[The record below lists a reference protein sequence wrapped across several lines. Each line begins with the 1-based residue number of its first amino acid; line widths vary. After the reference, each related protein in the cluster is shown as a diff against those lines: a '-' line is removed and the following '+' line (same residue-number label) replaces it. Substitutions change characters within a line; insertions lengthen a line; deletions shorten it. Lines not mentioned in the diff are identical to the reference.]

1 MHNRSYCK
9 LQLEEDSV
17 SRHKGERKVKTQDD
31 DLESIADSIA
41 TESDM
46 TMDTENVL
54 DESDDDDGVDSGEE
68 NDEPCL
74 ESKMEKVEIRV
85 KSEGDVS
92 DSPRSESESHDLDL
106 PQSESYDEGTSV
118 KVEQCDD
125 SKEESKNNSDNS
137 DGEQMFP
144 DTNITLQHVKG
155 DK

>member
-1 MHNRSYCK
+1 MQL

-17 SRHKGERKVKTQDD
+17 SRHKGERKVRTQDD

-46 TMDTENVL
+46 KAESVL
-54 DESDDDDGVDSGEE
+54 DENDDDDDGSDSGEE
-68 NDEPCL
+68 NETDEQCL
-74 ESKMEKVEIRV
+74 ESKMEKVQIRV

-106 PQSESYDEGTSV
+106 PQSESYDKGTSV

-125 SKEESKNNSDNS
+125 SKEDSKNTSDNS

>member
-1 MHNRSYCK
+1 MQL

-17 SRHKGERKVKTQDD
+17 SRHKGERKVRTQDD

-46 TMDTENVL
+46 TNDAESVL
-54 DESDDDDGVDSGEE
+54 NESDNDDGSDSGEE
-68 NDEPCL
+68 NENDEQCL
-74 ESKMEKVEIRV
+74 ESKMEKVEIKV

-106 PQSESYDEGTSV
+106 PQSKSYDKGTSV
-118 KVEQCDD
+118 NVEQCDD
-125 SKEESKNNSDNS
+125 SKEDSKNTSDNS

>member
-1 MHNRSYCK
+1 M
-9 LQLEEDSV
+9 
-17 SRHKGERKVKTQDD
+17 SRHKGERKVRTQDD

-46 TMDTENVL
+46 TNDAESVL
-54 DESDDDDGVDSGEE
+54 NESDNDDGSDSGEE
-68 NDEPCL
+68 NETDEQCL

-85 KSEGDVS
+85 MSEGDV
-92 DSPRSESESHDLDL
+92 SPRSESESHDLDL
-106 PQSESYDEGTSV
+106 PQSESYNKGTSV

-125 SKEESKNNSDNS
+125 SKEESKDNSDNS

>member
-1 MHNRSYCK
+1 M
-9 LQLEEDSV
+9 
-17 SRHKGERKVKTQDD
+17 SRHKGERKVRTQDD

-46 TMDTENVL
+46 TNDAESVL
-54 DESDDDDGVDSGEE
+54 NESDNDDGSDSGEE
-68 NDEPCL
+68 NETDEQCL

-85 KSEGDVS
+85 KSEGDI
-92 DSPRSESESHDLDL
+92 SPRSESESHDLDL
-106 PQSESYDEGTSV
+106 PQSESYNKGTSV

-125 SKEESKNNSDNS
+125 SKEESNDNSDNS